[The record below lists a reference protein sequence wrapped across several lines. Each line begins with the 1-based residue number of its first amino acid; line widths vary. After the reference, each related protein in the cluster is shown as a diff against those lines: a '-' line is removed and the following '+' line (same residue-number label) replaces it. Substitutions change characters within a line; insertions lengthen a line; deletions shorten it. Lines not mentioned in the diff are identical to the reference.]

1 MLKEIKRNLKKWVK
15 KRSEGF
21 RSTGWNNNKNNEMFW
36 AVLSSLERYKIPEGE
51 NENEF
56 RGKAG
61 GANQKK
67 QKLRND
73 CSRISATQ
81 RLDTGG
87 VGMESRGHKGTYRS
101 H

>member
-15 KRSEGF
+15 KKSGGF
-21 RSTGWNNNKNNEMFW
+21 RLTGWNNNKNNEMFW

-51 NENEF
+51 NEF

-67 QKLRND
+67 QELRND

-87 VGMESRGHKGTYRS
+87 AGMESRGSQGNT
-101 H
+101 